1 MSFFKSV
8 GTLFSS
14 LNFEESPFLSQL
26 IQERVIYLFRKPW
39 IVVHEISFEIGVK
52 LVMEGSRPIL
62 VKLLLFQSSGCGHLQ
77 DGATPSFFPD
87 SKSSILGLSI
97 DVLFVLEFF
106 LKMLETLKT
115 LKGGQIYMEDPV

>member
-1 MSFFKSV
+1 M
-8 GTLFSS
+8 
-14 LNFEESPFLSQL
+14 
-26 IQERVIYLFRKPW
+26 
-39 IVVHEISFEIGVK
+39 VHEISFEIGVK

-77 DGATPSFFPD
+77 DGATPNFFPD

-115 LKGGQIYMEDPV
+115 LKGGQIYMEDPVYGHGHLLTYGYSISPVKMR